1 MTSGIFL
8 VILVVYHLF
17 RAFTKDNDTSAEEA
31 YQVQLNPA
39 SPAQLNPE
47 RKLEY
52 IVNNKQIPC
61 AFERY
66 YYVKLKMPL
75 PIIRIDPEVIE
86 RHYQIRLQDKETDA
100 NTLNDVEAANR
111 FFIDR
116 MGYLSHLN

>member
-17 RAFTKDNDTSAEEA
+17 RGFTKDNDTSAEEA

-61 AFERY
+61 AFELY
-66 YYVKLKMPL
+66 YYVILKMPL
-75 PIIRIDPEVIE
+75 PIIRIDP
-86 RHYQIRLQDKETDA
+86 K
-100 NTLNDVEAANR
+100 
-111 FFIDR
+111 
-116 MGYLSHLN
+116 